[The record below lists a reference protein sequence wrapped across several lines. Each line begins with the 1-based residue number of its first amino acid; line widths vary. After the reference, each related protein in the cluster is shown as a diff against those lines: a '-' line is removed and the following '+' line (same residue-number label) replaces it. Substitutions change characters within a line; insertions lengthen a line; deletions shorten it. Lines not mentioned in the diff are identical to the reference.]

1 MLWKSHSLGIWK
13 DTNNREQRRNLS
25 LLVKLLLEKIEL
37 TLSMKSENL
46 KSEKFSLPPMSPRTH
61 KEATD
66 KWNMKYQLLQYYRS
80 TGSHWLQ
87 ARHWAGWSATVI
99 TVGGALSSQ
108 CSPPRQQ
115 TPVCMLSHFSRVRL
129 CDPIDYSLPDSS
141 VHRIFQARTLEWV
154 AVPSSRG
161 SSPPRS

>member
-66 KWNMKYQLLQYYRS
+66 KWNIHTYYVIENEEISQEASYDKIMGLNRYLTAEIKYDSYGSMLQ
-80 TGSHWLQ
+80 WLKFNQ
-87 ARHWAGWSATVI
+87 KASR
-99 TVGGALSSQ
+99 
-108 CSPPRQQ
+108 
-115 TPVCMLSHFSRVRL
+115 FSRNK
-129 CDPIDYSLPDSS
+129 SLWPLLWQ
-141 VHRIFQARTLEWV
+141 VKI
-154 AVPSSRG
+154 
-161 SSPPRS
+161 

>member
-13 DTNNREQRRNLS
+13 DTNNREQRRSLS

-66 KWNMKYQLLQYYRS
+66 KWNIHTYYVIENEEISQEASYDKIMGLNRYLTAEIKYDSYGSMLQ
-80 TGSHWLQ
+80 WLKFNQ
-87 ARHWAGWSATVI
+87 KASR
-99 TVGGALSSQ
+99 
-108 CSPPRQQ
+108 
-115 TPVCMLSHFSRVRL
+115 FSRNK
-129 CDPIDYSLPDSS
+129 SLWPLLWQ
-141 VHRIFQARTLEWV
+141 VKI
-154 AVPSSRG
+154 
-161 SSPPRS
+161 